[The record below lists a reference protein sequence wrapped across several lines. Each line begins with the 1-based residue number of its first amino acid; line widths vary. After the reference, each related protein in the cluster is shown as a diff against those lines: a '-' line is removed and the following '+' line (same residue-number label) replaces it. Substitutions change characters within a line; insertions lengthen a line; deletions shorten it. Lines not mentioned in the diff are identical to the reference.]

1 MEAKTKLC
9 VCLMCFLLV
18 STPARP
24 AADSAVGILT
34 IVKEAIIKVIK
45 AIDLRIQRLQNKT
58 IWLQQAQKKL
68 ENTLTK
74 LKLDEISDWSKK
86 QKELYQDYFDEL
98 KNVKSTISYY
108 QRIKDVTQKQVR
120 LIDEYE
126 RAWNLFRQDENFN
139 DAEIDYME
147 KIYNGILDES
157 ANNIDHI
164 SMILESFTTQ
174 MTDAKRLE
182 IINEAA
188 DKIDQNYDD
197 LKQFN
202 NQNIKLSIQRS
213 KTQNDVESIKK
224 LYGIP

>member
-1 MEAKTKLC
+1 MKAKTKIV
-9 VCLMCFLLV
+9 VCLMCFFLV
-18 STPARP
+18 SMPARP
-24 AADSAVGILT
+24 ADDSAVGILT

-58 IWLQQAQKKL
+58 IWLQQAQKKI

-86 QKELYQDYFDEL
+86 QKELYQEYFDEL
-98 KNVKSTISYY
+98 KNVKSIISYY

-126 RAWNLFRQDENFN
+126 RAWNLFRQDDHFN

-147 KIYNGILDES
+147 KVYDGILDES

-164 SMILESFTTQ
+164 SMILESFSTQ
-174 MTDAKRLE
+174 MSDAKRLE

-188 DKIDQNYDD
+188 DRIDQNYDD
-197 LKQFN
+197 LRQFN
-202 NQNIKLSIQRS
+202 NQNIKLS
-213 KTQNDVESIKK
+213 
-224 LYGIP
+224 

>member
-34 IVKEAIIKVIK
+34 IIKEAIIKVIK

-98 KNVKSTISYY
+98 KNVKSIISYY

-126 RAWNLFRQDENFN
+126 RAWNLFREDENFN

-213 KTQNDVESIKK
+213 KTQNDIESIKK